1 MKKILLLGM
10 LVSSAAAFA
19 DNVDV
24 SSDKSFV
31 AQDDTTYTITANDI
45 VMSNSAP
52 LRHLTNSTVFDIG
65 DHTGIVY
72 TNATEPAGAKFGFNG
87 VIFKG
92 NGGSL
97 TVGNY
102 TDRNGN
108 EVVSK
113 EILIIKGFT
122 VDGITLNFDMP
133 TNTSFNT
140 AYTHTITVQN
150 NGVLNWNS
158 VNPADYKLRF
168 DVKQGSELNA
178 VFATNRYFVGGS
190 FAGKF
195 RIASADNNP
204 TNFTLINS
212 TISNQTTA
220 NQSFFYNKLLVNGS
234 LVVSNSEAGSVRMN
248 RDEMVLTNSA
258 KLTLNSS
265 NVFTYGTNGQKA
277 MKLQINTSAT
287 ASLILN
293 ADNDFAKLETL
304 NDASVANITL
314 NGNKLNLGEI
324 ANAGKIFFEDF
335 QENLVKVDAID
346 SSLLEA
352 DGAVKNVFA
361 GVSSDEGSAKQL
373 YWNKDTGFLS
383 VSAIPEPATYA
394 AILGGLAVAFAFMR
408 RRR

>member
-1 MKKILLLGM
+1 MKKILLLGV
-10 LVSSAAAFA
+10 LASSAVAFA
-19 DNVDV
+19 EDV
-24 SSDKSFV
+24 NISSDTSFI
-31 AQDDTTYTITANDI
+31 AQDNTTYTITADDI
-45 VMSNSAP
+45 VMSNSAA
-52 LRHLTNSTVFDIG
+52 LRHLTSSTVFDIG
-65 DHTGIVY
+65 GHTGIVY
-72 TNATEPAGAKFGFNG
+72 TNPTEPAGAKFGFNG

-102 TDRNGN
+102 TDRTGS

-113 EILIIKGFT
+113 EILIIQGFT
-122 VDGITLNFDMP
+122 VDGITLNFNMP

-158 VNPADYKLRF
+158 VNPADYRLKF

-178 VFATNRYFVGGS
+178 TFATKGYFVGGT

-195 RIASADNNP
+195 SIGSADNNP
-204 TNFTLINS
+204 SNFTLINS
-212 TISNQTTA
+212 TISNQTA
-220 NQSFFYNKLLVNGS
+220 AKQSFLYNKLRIHGS
-234 LVVSNSEAGSVRMN
+234 LVVSNSEAGSVKMN

-258 KLTLNSS
+258 KMTLDSS
-265 NVFTYGTNGQKA
+265 NVFTYGTSGQKA
-277 MKLQINTSAT
+277 MKLLVDTGAV
-287 ASLILN
+287 ASLVLN
-293 ADNDFAKLETL
+293 ADNDFAKLGTL
-304 NDASVANITL
+304 NDASVVNITL
-314 NGNKLNLGEI
+314 NGSKLNLGEI

-352 DGAVKNVFA
+352 DGSVKNVFA
-361 GVSSDEGSAKQL
+361 GVSSDEASAKQL

-394 AILGGLAVAFAFMR
+394 ALLGGLAILLAFVKR
-408 RRR
+408 RR

>member
-10 LVSSAAAFA
+10 LASSAAAFA

-45 VMSNSAP
+45 VMSNSAA

-102 TDRNGN
+102 TDRTGS
-108 EVVSK
+108 EVVSE

-158 VNPADYKLRF
+158 VNPADYKLKF
-168 DVKQGSELNA
+168 DVKQGSKLNA
-178 VFATNRYFVGGS
+178 VFATKGYYVGGT

-195 RIASADNNP
+195 RIGSADNNP
-204 TNFTLINS
+204 SNFTLINS
-212 TISNQTTA
+212 TISNQTA
-220 NQSFFYNKLLVNGS
+220 SNQSFLFNKLLVNGT
-234 LVVSNSEAGSVRMN
+234 LVVSNSEAGSVKMN
-248 RDEMVLTNSA
+248 RDEMVLTNSV

-277 MKLQINTSAT
+277 MKLLVDTGAA

-304 NDASVANITL
+304 NSASVANITL
-314 NGNKLNLGEI
+314 NSNKLNLGEI

-361 GVSSDEGSAKQL
+361 GVSSDEASAKQL